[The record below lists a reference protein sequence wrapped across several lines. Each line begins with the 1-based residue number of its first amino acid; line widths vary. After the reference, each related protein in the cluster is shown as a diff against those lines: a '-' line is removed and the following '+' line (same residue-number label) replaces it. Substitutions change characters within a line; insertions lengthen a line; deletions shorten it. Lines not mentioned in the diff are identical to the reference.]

1 MSVGWALV
9 ALALLPLIVWLLMIA
24 VVAGRRMVRRR
35 GDEAARRLR
44 LAGMLGNKDVAL
56 IPTADVDLSQ
66 DAVLEVASTA
76 GFEFLGYEHP
86 DTPLARRVGVF
97 VRIGGPVD
105 AVIRGSGSVAGA
117 TKSAVL
123 ARSGVRPR

>member
-1 MSVGWALV
+1 MNVGWILMT
-9 ALALLPLIVWLLMIA
+9 LALLPLIVWLLMIA
-24 VVAGRRMVRRR
+24 VVAGRRMVRHR

-66 DAVLEVASTA
+66 DAVLEVASAA
-76 GFEFLGYEHP
+76 GFEFLGYERP

-117 TKSAVL
+117 T
-123 ARSGVRPR
+123 